1 VGRAIEVTGLRKS
14 FGEVTA
20 LAGVDMAVEA
30 GEVHGLLG
38 PNGAGKSTLLR
49 ILFGLVGADEGQ
61 SWIFGRQHAVD
72 GSVSTLAGVA
82 GFVDRPH
89 FYPYLTARRTLE
101 LLARADGLP
110 EAPIDEV
117 LAFSGLADAASRKV
131 SGWSTGMLQRLGL
144 AAALLRQPRLLI
156 LDEPTEGLDPSGSR
170 EVIDLLRLVASD
182 GVTVLLSSHDMLE
195 VDSVCD
201 SATVINK
208 GEVAMSG
215 PLSLLRSAAP
225 PGRLRMTTSDDGAA
239 LALAGRFSLK
249 AERHALGGLALE
261 AGPAE
266 LHDLVCEM
274 GRRDVSVTR
283 LEQEVPPLT
292 ALFYDLTEEQEDQR
306 VGAGAR

>member
-1 VGRAIEVTGLRKS
+1 VVNAIDVTGLRKG
-14 FGEVTA
+14 FGTVTA
-20 LAGVDMAVEA
+20 LAGVDLAVEA

-49 ILFGLVGADEGQ
+49 VLFGLVEPDDGRAL
-61 SWIFGRQHAVD
+61 IFGREHAVD
-72 GSVSTLAGVA
+72 GSVATLAGVA

-89 FYPYLTARRTLE
+89 FYPYLTARRTLQ
-101 LLARADGLP
+101 LLARADGLD
-110 EAPIDEV
+110 EAPVDEV
-117 LAFSGLADAASRKV
+117 LAFAGLTDAADRKV

-156 LDEPTEGLDPSGSR
+156 LDEPTEGLDPAGSR

-201 SATVINK
+201 RATVINH

-215 PLSLLRSAAP
+215 PLTSLRAAAP
-225 PGRLRMTTSDDGAA
+225 PGRLRMTTSDDDAA
-239 LALAGRFSLK
+239 LALAGRFPLK
-249 AERHALGGLALE
+249 ADRHALGGLAVE
-261 AGPAE
+261 AGPEE
-266 LHDLVCEM
+266 LHDFVCEM
-274 GRRDVSVTR
+274 GRRDVSVTL

-292 ALFYDLTEEQEDQR
+292 ALFYDLTEGQKAH
-306 VGAGAR
+306 AGAM

>member
-1 VGRAIEVTGLRKS
+1 MRAVAKAIEATGLRKG

-20 LAGVDMAVEA
+20 LAGVDMEVEV

-49 ILFGLVGADEGQ
+49 ILFGLVEADEGRAL
-61 SWIFGRQHAVD
+61 IFGREHTID
-72 GSVSTLAGVA
+72 GSVATLAGVS

-101 LLARADGLP
+101 LLARADGLA

-117 LAFSGLADAASRKV
+117 LAFAGLTGAADRKV

-144 AAALLRQPRLLI
+144 ATALLRQPRLLI

-170 EVIDLLRLVASD
+170 EVIDLLRIVASD

-201 SATVINK
+201 SATVLNR
-208 GEVAMSG
+208 GEVALSG

-225 PGRLRMTTSDDGAA
+225 PGRLRMATSDDGAA
-239 LALAGRFSLK
+239 LALAGQFALSV
-249 AERHALGGLALE
+249 ERHPLGGLSLE

-266 LHDLVCEM
+266 LHQFVCEM
-274 GRRDVSVTR
+274 GRRDVSVT
-283 LEQEVPPLT
+283 LLDQEVPPLT
-292 ALFYDLTEEQEDQR
+292 ALFYDLTEGRRER
-306 VGAGAR
+306 AGAL

>member
-1 VGRAIEVTGLRKS
+1 VANAIEVTGLRKR
-14 FGEVTA
+14 FGGVTA
-20 LAGVDMAVEA
+20 LAGVDLAVEA

-49 ILFGLVGADEGQ
+49 ILFGLVGPDDGRAL
-61 SWIFGRQHAVD
+61 IFGHEHAVD
-72 GSVSTLAGVA
+72 GSVETLAGVA

-101 LLARADGLP
+101 ILARADGLGA
-110 EAPIDEV
+110 APVDEV
-117 LAFSGLADAASRKV
+117 LAFAGLTDAAERKV

-144 AAALLRQPRLLI
+144 AAALLRRPRLLI
-156 LDEPTEGLDPSGSR
+156 LDEPTEGLDPSASR

-201 SATVINK
+201 GATVINR

-215 PLSLLRSAAP
+215 PLTLLRSAAP
-225 PGRLRMTTSDDGAA
+225 PGRLRMRTSDDAAA
-239 LALAGRFSLK
+239 LSLAGRFSLR
-249 AERHALGGLALE
+249 AERHPLGGLALE
-261 AGPAE
+261 VGTEE

-274 GRRDVSVTR
+274 GRRDVSVNL

-292 ALFYDLTEEQEDQR
+292 ALFYDLTEGQR
-306 VGAGAR
+306 AGAGVL

>member
-1 VGRAIEVTGLRKS
+1 VAKAIEVAGLRKD

-20 LAGVDMAVEA
+20 LAGVDMTVEV

-49 ILFGLVGADEGQ
+49 ILFGLVEADEGRAR
-61 SWIFGRQHAVD
+61 IFGREHSMD
-72 GSVSTLAGVA
+72 GSSETLAGVA

-101 LLARADGLP
+101 LLARADGLA

-117 LAFSGLADAASRKV
+117 LAFSGLADAAARKV

-144 AAALLRQPRLLI
+144 ATALLRQPRLLI

-170 EVIDLLRLVASD
+170 EVIDLLRIVASD

-201 SATVINK
+201 SATVINR
-208 GEVAMSG
+208 GRVAMSG
-215 PLSLLRSAAP
+215 PVSSLRSAAP
-225 PGRLRMTTSDDGAA
+225 PGRLRMTTSDDDAA
-239 LALAGRFSLK
+239 LALAYQFSLK
-249 AERHALGGLALE
+249 VDRRALGGLSLE
-261 AGPAE
+261 VGPAE
-266 LHDLVCEM
+266 LHDFVCEM
-274 GRRDVSVTR
+274 GRRDVSVTS
-283 LEQEVPPLT
+283 LEQEMQPLT
-292 ALFYDLTEEQEDQR
+292 ALFYELTEGQR
-306 VGAGAR
+306 ERSGAL

>member
-1 VGRAIEVTGLRKS
+1 VARAVEVIGLKKG

-20 LAGVDMAVEA
+20 LAGVDMEVEA

-49 ILFGLVGADEGQ
+49 ILFGLVEADDGRAV
-61 SWIFGRQHAVD
+61 IFGREHAID
-72 GSVSTLAGVA
+72 GSAETLAGVA

-101 LLARADGLP
+101 LLAQADGLAA
-110 EAPIDEV
+110 APVDEV
-117 LAFSGLADAASRKV
+117 LAFSALTHVAERKV

-144 AAALLRQPRLLI
+144 ATALLRQPRLLI

-170 EVIDLLRLVASD
+170 EVIDLLRIVASD

-201 SATVINK
+201 RATVINR

-215 PLSLLRSAAP
+215 PLSSLRSAAP
-225 PGRLRMTTSDDGAA
+225 PGRLRMTTSDDAAA
-239 LALAGRFSLK
+239 LALAGRFPLK
-249 AERHALGGLALE
+249 ADRHALGGLSLE
-261 AGPAE
+261 VGPAE
-266 LHDLVCEM
+266 LHDFVCEM

-292 ALFYDLTEEQEDQR
+292 ALFYDLTEGQGEP
-306 VGAGAR
+306 AGAL

>member
-1 VGRAIEVTGLRKS
+1 VAEAIEVSGLRKS

-20 LAGVDMAVEA
+20 LAGVDMTVEA

-49 ILFGLVGADEGQ
+49 ILFGLVEADQGRAL
-61 SWIFGRQHAVD
+61 IFGREYAID
-72 GSVSTLAGVA
+72 GSVETLAGVA

-101 LLARADGLP
+101 LLARADGLA

-117 LAFSGLADAASRKV
+117 LAFSGLTDAAGRKV

-144 AAALLRQPRLLI
+144 ATALLRQPRLLI

-170 EVIDLLRLVASD
+170 EVIDLLRIVASD

-201 SATVINK
+201 SATVINR
-208 GEVAMSG
+208 GAVAMSG
-215 PLSLLRSAAP
+215 PLSVLRSAAP
-225 PGRLRMTTSDDGAA
+225 AGQLRMTTSDDAAA
-239 LALAGRFSLK
+239 LALAGRFPLK
-249 AERHALGGLALE
+249 VDRHALGGLSLKV
-261 AGPAE
+261 GPAE
-266 LHDLVCEM
+266 LHEFVCEM
-274 GRRDVSVTR
+274 GRRDVSVTS

-292 ALFYDLTEEQEDQR
+292 ALFYELTENQR
-306 VGAGAR
+306 ERAGAL

>member
-1 VGRAIEVTGLRKS
+1 VAKAVEVTGLRKA
-14 FGEVTA
+14 FGDVTA
-20 LAGVDMAVEA
+20 LAGVDLAVEV

-49 ILFGLVGADEGQ
+49 ILFGLVEADGGRAL
-61 SWIFGRQHAVD
+61 IFGREHAVD
-72 GSVSTLAGVA
+72 GSVQTLAGVA

-101 LLARADGLP
+101 LLARADGLA

-117 LAFSGLADAASRKV
+117 LTFSGLVDAANRKV

-144 AAALLRQPRLLI
+144 ATALLRQPRLLI

-170 EVIDLLRLVASD
+170 EVIDLLRIVASD

-201 SATVINK
+201 SATVIDR
-208 GEVAMSG
+208 GEVAISG
-215 PLSLLRSAAP
+215 PLATLRAAAP
-225 PGRLRMTTSDDGAA
+225 PGRLRMMTSDDTAA
-239 LALAGRFSLK
+239 LVLAGRFPLK
-249 AERHALGGLALE
+249 ADRHALGGLSLE

-266 LHDLVCEM
+266 LHDYVCEM
-274 GRRDVSVTR
+274 GRRDVSVTL
-283 LEQEVPPLT
+283 LEQEVLPLT
-292 ALFYDLTEEQEDQR
+292 ALFYDLTEGQR
-306 VGAGAR
+306 ESAGAL

>member
-1 VGRAIEVTGLRKS
+1 VARAIEVTGLRKA

-20 LAGVDMAVEA
+20 LDGVDLSVDA

-49 ILFGLVGADEGQ
+49 ILFGLVEADEGHAL
-61 SWIFGRQHAVD
+61 IFGREHAID
-72 GSVSTLAGVA
+72 GSVNTLAGVA

-89 FYPYLTARRTLE
+89 FYPYLTARRTLQ
-101 LLARADGLP
+101 LLARADGLAD
-110 EAPIDEV
+110 APIDEV
-117 LAFSGLADAASRKV
+117 LTFSGLTDAADRKV

-144 AAALLRQPRLLI
+144 ATALLRQPRLLI

-170 EVIDLLRLVASD
+170 EVIDLLRIVASD

-201 SATVINK
+201 SATIIDR

-215 PLSLLRSAAP
+215 PLSSLRSAAP
-225 PGRLRMTTSDDGAA
+225 PGRLRMASSDDDAA
-239 LALAGRFSLK
+239 MAIAQHFSLRAGR
-249 AERHALGGLALE
+249 HPLGGLSLE

-266 LHDLVCEM
+266 LHELVCEM
-274 GRRDVSVTR
+274 GRRDVSVTS

-292 ALFYDLTEEQEDQR
+292 ALFYDLTENHRERAE
-306 VGAGAR
+306 VS